1 MEFKVRVSLFFLFFL
16 PLFASSL
23 PLPVKYDPFHK
34 AEKILKEKK
43 VIRKIEKKPIKL
55 TLGAIYNNKVYING
69 KFYKVGDRVGEYR
82 VFKIAKDFV
91 ILNGKGK
98 SLRLYLV
105 ERKIFKEMEQKR

>member
-1 MEFKVRVSLFFLFFL
+1 MRVSLFFLFFL
-16 PLFASSL
+16 PLFAGSL
-23 PLPVKYDPFHK
+23 PLPVKYDPFYK

-43 VIRKIEKKPIKL
+43 VIRKMQKKPIRL
-55 TLGAIYNNKVYING
+55 TLSAIYNNKAYING

-91 ILNGKGK
+91 MLKSKGK

-105 ERKIFKEMEQKR
+105 ERKIFKKMEQKR